1 MALIKCTECGHEVSD
16 KASACPKCGNYILQD
31 NEINEVE
38 TLSNSPIVKGR
49 MKIWVISVAIG
60 LLLIGGIGTYAL
72 SSRGNSPATAPNAPI
87 LSVANNS
94 DSVGE
99 IDTIVRITPAFTKAI
114 SQYDRLGIF
123 NDGFAAVCKNEKWGY
138 INVRGEEV
146 IPTQI
151 DAYCA
156 GRFSE
161 GLAFVIESWD
171 KFIVIDTQGR
181 TVFSNEMSLGF
192 DAMQYESSDMP
203 YYIGGKL
210 YVPFFDESSA
220 SIRFAIFDKKGKR
233 LADVKGEEGFDYY
246 KRNGQ
251 GDYVTFFEEVVRQDD
266 WLDSQSG
273 IKDANGNVII
283 TAKYDKVITRI
294 PFDYNWAEGDYRHQI
309 HNGVVLVALLEQN
322 EDSELSYEGVVT
334 HYAYADLKGNDTFT
348 DNVRLLCKN
357 SMNKSTGN
365 VDSQEQHYAQ
375 AATNNVVF
383 NSWGDFCDYFRTTK
397 KYQGRSAYFNG
408 IIEIKTNDSEI
419 SVYVGGKYLSSLGLV
434 SQNQKFLF
442 GDYARMAVYVEG
454 RTYPV
459 VIHLPDSQHP
469 YGYFYFEPIA
479 TSTNR
484 NLASALNLPIEDG
497 WMWVEPQIENGKGTL
512 VWHTDSKTKPTP
524 IIYKLIE

>member
-1 MALIKCTECGHEVSD
+1 MALIKCTECGHMISD
-16 KASACPKCGNYILQD
+16 KAEKCPKCGISISQ
-31 NEINEVE
+31 NEIMNEE
-38 TLSNSPIVKGR
+38 SLSNTSA
-49 MKIWVISVAIG
+49 MKNRIKVWATSVAVI
-60 LLLIGGIGTYAL
+60 LILIGGIGVYAL
-72 SSRGNSPATAPNAPI
+72 SSKGNSSVTASNVTL
-87 LSVANNS
+87 LSVANKNNVEES
-94 DSVGE
+94 
-99 IDTIVRITPAFTKAI
+99 DTIVRITPEFSKAI
-114 SQYDRLGIF
+114 SKYDRLGIF
-123 NDGFAAVCKNEKWGY
+123 NDGFAAVCKDEKWGY
-138 INVRGEEV
+138 INVRGDEV
-146 IPTQI
+146 IPTNI
-151 DAYCA
+151 DAQCV
-156 GRFSE
+156 GRFAE
-161 GLAFVIESWD
+161 GLAFVLTYD
-171 KFIVIDTQGR
+171 GFNVINKEGNV
-181 TVFSNEMSLGF
+181 VFKGKCYF

-210 YVPFFDESSA
+210 YVPFFDENRA
-220 SIRFAIFDKKGKR
+220 SMRFAIFDKKGKK
-233 LADVKGEEGFDYY
+233 LTDITDEEGFAYY
-246 KRNGQ
+246 KRNGK
-251 GDYVTFFEEVVRQDD
+251 GDYVTFSNEVVRQND
-266 WLDSQSG
+266 WLVLQRG
-273 IKDANGNVII
+273 IKDINGNVII

-484 NLASALNLPIEDG
+484 NLAAALNLPIEEG

>member
-1 MALIKCTECGHEVSD
+1 MALIKCTECGHMISD
-16 KASACPKCGNYILQD
+16 KAKKCPKCSNYILQD

-60 LLLIGGIGTYAL
+60 LLLIGGIGTYVL
-72 SSRGNSPATAPNAPI
+72 SSKGGSTSSASNTTL
-87 LSVANNS
+87 LSVANKDNVEKS
-94 DSVGE
+94 
-99 IDTIVRITPAFTKAI
+99 DTIVRITPEFTKTI
-114 SQYDRLGIF
+114 SKYDRLGIF
-123 NDGFAAVCKNEKWGY
+123 NDGFAAVCKDEKWGY

-146 IPTQI
+146 IPTTI
-151 DAYCA
+151 DAQCV
-156 GRFSE
+156 GRFAE
-161 GLAFVIESWD
+161 GLAFVLTYD
-171 KFIVIDTQGR
+171 GFNVINKDGNV
-181 TVFSNEMSLGF
+181 VFKGKCYF

-210 YVPFFDESSA
+210 YVPFFDENSA
-220 SIRFAIFDKKGKR
+220 SMRFAIFDKNGKK
-233 LADVKGEEGFDYY
+233 LTDVTDEEGFAYY
-246 KRNGQ
+246 KRNGK
-251 GDYVTFFEEVVRQDD
+251 GDYVTFSEEVVRQND
-266 WLDSQSG
+266 WLDQQSG
-273 IKDANGNVII
+273 IKDTNGNVII
-283 TAKYDKVITRI
+283 GAKYDKVITRI
-294 PFDYNWAEGDYRHQI
+294 PFDYSWAEGDYRHQI

-357 SMNKSTGN
+357 SMNNST
-365 VDSQEQHYAQ
+365 DSGYSEEQHYSQ
-375 AATNNVVF
+375 TTSTNNKSF
-383 NSWGDFCDYFRTTK
+383 NSLDDFFDYFRTTK
-397 KYQGRSAYFNG
+397 KYQGRSAYFNE

-434 SQNQKFLF
+434 RQDQEFLF

-459 VIHLPDSQHP
+459 VVHLPDSQHP

-479 TSTNR
+479 TSTDR
-484 NLASALNLPIEDG
+484 NLAAALNLPIEEG

-512 VWHTDSKTKPTP
+512 VWHTDRKTKPTP